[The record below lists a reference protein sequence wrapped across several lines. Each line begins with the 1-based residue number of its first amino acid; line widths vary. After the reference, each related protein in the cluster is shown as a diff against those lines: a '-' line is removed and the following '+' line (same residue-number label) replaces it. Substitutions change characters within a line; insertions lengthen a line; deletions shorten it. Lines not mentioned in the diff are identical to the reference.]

1 MSETK
6 VSTGKSG
13 KNGIELVRFSYV
25 NLVAAKCAPGSTE
38 PKFGMSVII
47 PKENQLTLKD
57 INAAIQAAIDAGKAK
72 HGKVFENVKKLKL
85 PLRDGDEEREDEA
98 YANAFFLNANSKNRP
113 GMVDKKVQPILD
125 PAEIKSGDYGCVSL
139 NFYPFNVNGNVGV
152 AVGLNH
158 VQKVKNGE
166 SLGGITNAQDEFEE
180 IEFDEENDIM

>member
-6 VSTGKSG
+6 VSTGKTG

-47 PKENQLTLKD
+47 PKDNKLTLKD
-57 INAAIQAAIDAGKAK
+57 INAAIQAAIEVGKAK
-72 HGKVFENVKKLKL
+72 HGKVFESKKIKL
-85 PLRDGDEEREDEA
+85 PLRDGDDEREDAA
-98 YANAFFLNANSKNRP
+98 YANSFFLNANAKNRP

-125 PAEIKSGDYGCVSL
+125 PEEIKSGDWGCVSL

-166 SLGGITNAQDEFEE
+166 SLGGFTTAEDEFDEV
-180 IEFDEENDIM
+180 EFDEEDDNIM